1 MNNPEPEPGSETFS
15 LQVRVYYE
23 DTDFGG
29 VVYYANYLKFMERA
43 RTEYLRALGFNQSI
57 LLAQDR
63 VQFVV
68 KSADINFVSPAR
80 FDDVLSV
87 SCEVKKTRRASM
99 QFTQQC
105 RVISSGS
112 VAGQKG
118 SDVSR
123 SNNSG
128 ATGGDLVASADVV
141 IACLDADSFTLCFA
155 WVNEKPGTLNSG
167 SLKMV

>member
-1 MNNPEPEPGSETFS
+1 MNKSERESGSENIFS
-15 LQVRVYYE
+15 VMIRVYYE

-43 RTEYLRALGFNQSI
+43 RTEYLRSLGYDQSA
-57 LLAQDR
+57 LLAQER

-87 SCEVKKTRRASM
+87 TAEVKKIRRASM

-105 RVISSGS
+105 RVISSASG
-112 VAGQKG
+112 
-118 SDVSR
+118 
-123 SNNSG
+123 NSST
-128 ATGGDLVASADVV
+128 TGGDLVASAEVV
-141 IACLDADSFTLCFA
+141 IACLDADSF
-155 WVNEKPGTLNSG
+155 KPCAVPGA
-167 SLKMV
+167 LKNLVL

>member
-1 MNNPEPEPGSETFS
+1 MNTSAELEVGEVFS

-43 RTEYLRALGFNQSI
+43 RTEYLRTLGFDQSV

-87 SCEVKKTRRASM
+87 SCEVVKTRRASM

-105 RVISSGS
+105 RVISSAS
-112 VAGQKG
+112 VH
-118 SDVSR
+118 R
-123 SNNSG
+123 SSVKSG
-128 ATGGDLVASADVV
+128 ATGGDLVASANVV
-141 IACLDADSFTLCFA
+141 IACLDADSF
-155 WVNEKPGTLNSG
+155 KPCALPG
-167 SLKMV
+167 SIKNLDQ

>member
-1 MNNPEPEPGSETFS
+1 MMNKPEPEPGSGEIFS

-43 RTEYLRALGFNQSI
+43 RTEYLRELGYDQSV

-105 RVISSGS
+105 RVVSSAAVHNS
-112 VAGQKG
+112 H
-118 SDVSR
+118 D
-123 SNNSG
+123 SN
-128 ATGGDLVASADVV
+128 ATGGGLVASADVV
-141 IACLDADSFTLCFA
+141 IACLDADSF
-155 WVNEKPGTLNSG
+155 KPCALPG
-167 SLKMV
+167 SMKNPGL